1 MKAGR
6 RVQLACFAL
15 FGCLVAGPA
24 FGAAQA
30 LRWQSPS
37 GSDVPIAGY
46 RLYMGDKSGEY
57 DRVFD
62 LGLPHLEGTDV
73 FGAVVEVPE
82 GEVLYGAL
90 ASYDREGNESEFSEE
105 MILKD
110 RAPEAADRTAEA
122 PEPLSGGEPVSATA
136 SLRAMG
142 VTTGQAR
149 RVTSPPG
156 DPRLFVVDRV
166 GNVRL
171 IEGGFQRA
179 EPFLD
184 LDDQTG
190 WVDGGGL
197 MSLAFD
203 PDYAENGYLYIA
215 HTDGEGYFL
224 LTRFKVGDDGYSV
237 DRFSAV
243 EILEVLLPYRGNPGG
258 GLAFGLDGNLFV
270 AVGDGGGSGD
280 PGGLAQDGQVLQGK
294 VLRLDVTDRPVIFE
308 QGRARLEYGIP
319 ADNPFV
325 EEDQIRDEVW
335 ALGLRNPERITVDA
349 LTGDLWIADRGE
361 RLRHEINWESGAGG
375 GGLNYA
381 WNRIE
386 GTRCYGGGTGDSC
399 ARPEFV
405 RPAVEY
411 AAISPGCGVSGGAVY
426 RGVFPDWQGD
436 YFFVDE
442 CRGEL
447 WSYDFDAHELANWRS
462 AFVDSELGDVRAV
475 ALGQGGRGELFVLG
489 SDWGVYKLGR
499 AQPECSDGFDNDGDG
514 RIDHPQDAGCA
525 SALSVQE
532 DTLCDDGLD
541 NDGDQLIDRRDPQC
555 LAAHQNREGDSTL
568 FMGLGRRAGL

>member
-270 AVGDGGGSGD
+270 AVGDGGEWR
-280 PGGLAQDGQVLQGK
+280 LQTVRVHAQVAAVAQQHELLVL
-294 VLRLDVTDRPVIFE
+294 V
-308 QGRARLEYGIP
+308 
-319 ADNPFV
+319 
-325 EEDQIRDEVW
+325 
-335 ALGLRNPERITVDA
+335 
-349 LTGDLWIADRGE
+349 GE
-361 RLRHEINWESGAGG
+361 RLGRHQTRPTNTDIG
-375 GGLNYA
+375 YA
-381 WNRIE
+381 SRALSAVLTSNSRDQVNR
-386 GTRCYGGGTGDSC
+386 C
-399 ARPEFV
+399 A
-405 RPAVEY
+405 
-411 AAISPGCGVSGGAVY
+411 
-426 RGVFPDWQGD
+426 
-436 YFFVDE
+436 
-442 CRGEL
+442 
-447 WSYDFDAHELANWRS
+447 
-462 AFVDSELGDVRAV
+462 
-475 ALGQGGRGELFVLG
+475 
-489 SDWGVYKLGR
+489 GR
-499 AQPECSDGFDNDGDG
+499 AADTHGLHGFGIG
-514 RIDHPQDAGCA
+514 QMQIGK
-525 SALSVQE
+525 
-532 DTLCDDGLD
+532 G
-541 NDGDQLIDRRDPQC
+541 
-555 LAAHQNREGDSTL
+555 
-568 FMGLGRRAGL
+568 